1 MLSSDIFLKKPLDF
15 KRIIKLQNIII
26 IIISSFQQCPIVFS
40 FSSSSSGQQC
50 CYGDNGRLIVGPFEG
65 GTPNLVSPDQS
76 YVRHLYHDVL
86 PWLLCCGL
94 SNECEK
100 YYENR
105 PSDDGSR
112 YVPPSIGKIN

>member
-1 MLSSDIFLKKPLDF
+1 MSAERTRFKKDESVKNILSQIFHPSRK
-15 KRIIKLQNIII
+15 
-26 IIISSFQQCPIVFS
+26 QCFRSAQP
-40 FSSSSSGQQC
+40 SSSSSGQQC